1 MRSSV
6 KPERDKSDDKGFRT
20 KWWLFGRPRVP
31 LRAALAPL
39 NTSFAVGRHA
49 KRMLIAKVESRTIAS
64 DATNIFAFDDDYS
77 MGIRMS
83 RAHDAWAWAQSST
96 LETRLR
102 YTPTTVFESFPWPDP
117 ASDAA
122 RQRVAAAASTLDVAR
137 RSGLWLVS
145 LSGPGCPGARAQAHR
160 AES

>member
-1 MRSSV
+1 
-6 KPERDKSDDKGFRT
+6 
-20 KWWLFGRPRVP
+20 
-31 LRAALAPL
+31 
-39 NTSFAVGRHA
+39 
-49 KRMLIAKVESRTIAS
+49 MLIAKVESRTIAS